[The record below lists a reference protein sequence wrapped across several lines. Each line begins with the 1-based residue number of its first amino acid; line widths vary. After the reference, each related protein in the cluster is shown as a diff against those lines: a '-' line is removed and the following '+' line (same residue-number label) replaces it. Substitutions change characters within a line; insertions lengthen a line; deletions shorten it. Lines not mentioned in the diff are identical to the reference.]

1 MRGNFLVFWLQNGRQ
16 PQLTQIRSDHW
27 LQKRFRSWHRS
38 INTNSAAAVTPPSKD
53 GGRMAGGDWTSKIQ
67 HPTSNIPSPTSKHA
81 DLGLS
86 VARKMCYLLKPCFK
100 DPIIVFVTQLVIC
113 YRFLF
118 SPSGFTPH
126 ASSSSLLHNL
136 RYATDSGSFPWAIL
150 SDWESQTLIGS
161 AVCWNLRYATNS
173 TSFPRKILGN

>member
-67 HPTSNIPSPTSKHA
+67 HPIPNLQTCGSRSLSSSKDVLPPQALFQRSYHRLCHTTCDMLQIPFQPFWVHA
-81 DLGLS
+81 S
-86 VARKMCYLLKPCFK
+86 CF
-100 DPIIVFVTQLVIC
+100 IIVFVTQLAIC
-113 YRFLF
+113 NRLRLL
-118 SPSGFTPH
+118 
-126 ASSSSLLHNL
+126 SL
-136 RYATDSGSFPWAIL
+136 S
-150 SDWESQTLIGS
+150 
-161 AVCWNLRYATNS
+161 NS
-173 TSFPRKILGN
+173 E